1 MRAYSDELDE
11 KNGLNGYEFA
21 IIMPNEFPGKSKAW
35 AEKRQASQV
44 SCHQDCPRYT
54 VPKRIL
60 TSKRVNLL
68 WGAARSHQMLTHRA
82 PCCQTFAAER
92 CKLLLITSTQIS
104 SIHPQYGPSLRT
116 RIVIISRH
124 VRSRGVDELK
134 MLLLMPQKFNI
145 PTLKIRCL
153 LETFG

>member
-1 MRAYSDELDE
+1 MRRAPAPWMRRRTAC
-11 KNGLNGYEFA
+11 KRRT
-21 IIMPNEFPGKSKAW
+21 AW
-35 AEKRQASQV
+35 GGQRTAKRQKCARTARTPGVGAHAGLRDRLCLAS
-44 SCHQDCPRYT
+44 
-54 VPKRIL
+54 
-60 TSKRVNLL
+60 
-68 WGAARSHQMLTHRA
+68 GARAVARATFARNEQTNEVR
-82 PCCQTFAAER
+82 PGCQTFAAER

>member
-1 MRAYSDELDE
+1 MITSGVHLPACVKSKVGVSENKPWRLGAYS
-11 KNGLNGYEFA
+11 
-21 IIMPNEFPGKSKAW
+21 
-35 AEKRQASQV
+35 
-44 SCHQDCPRYT
+44 
-54 VPKRIL
+54 
-60 TSKRVNLL
+60 
-68 WGAARSHQMLTHRA
+68 
-82 PCCQTFAAER
+82 
-92 CKLLLITSTQIS
+92 LLITSTQIS
-104 SIHPQYGPSLRT
+104 SIHPQYAPSLRT

>member
-1 MRAYSDELDE
+1 MLVCVTDFVLRLGEGNFCAKRA
-11 KNGLNGYEFA
+11 
-21 IIMPNEFPGKSKAW
+21 NEARRSQTSILRVVSTASPLSISSLEACATFHSTDDRARPG
-35 AEKRQASQV
+35 
-44 SCHQDCPRYT
+44 
-54 VPKRIL
+54 
-60 TSKRVNLL
+60 
-68 WGAARSHQMLTHRA
+68 
-82 PCCQTFAAER
+82 CQTFAAER